1 MTDDT
6 ARLILASASPRR
18 AELLQQMG
26 LQFEA
31 RPVDIDETPRES
43 ELPEDYVCR
52 LAREKALAG
61 LAAAGDQSRVIGSD
75 TTVVSGGQIMAK
87 PGDAAQAKA
96 MLTRLSGRSHRVL
109 TAVAVAFAGDCRVE
123 LVETRVSFRRLE
135 APEIEAYIATGEPM
149 DKAGG
154 YGIQGRGGIFVSRID
169 GSYSAVVGLPLN
181 ETSRML
187 AQTGYPVW
195 RAWSPHG
202 PQEMQNE

>member
-1 MTDDT
+1 M
-6 ARLILASASPRR
+6 
-18 AELLQQMG
+18 
-26 LQFEA
+26 
-31 RPVDIDETPRES
+31 
-43 ELPEDYVCR
+43 
-52 LAREKALAG
+52 
-61 LAAAGDQSRVIGSD
+61 
-75 TTVVSGGQIMAK
+75 VSGGQIMAK
-87 PGDAAQAKA
+87 PADAAQAKA

-154 YGIQGRGGIFVSRID
+154 YGIQGRGGIFVSHID